1 MVELKV
7 KREIIYLGILVF
19 SLIGGVTIIQSCA
32 KETRIDEQQ
41 GGNTLTDISSLP
53 QSEQAEVIQLQDSLL
68 GEAGLISDTELN
80 PAIIEASL
88 EEFNI
93 LTARAPILPKY
104 EADDEEAEVK
114 QEIDKEL
121 SINQIIKNFTS
132 VEIAQKFEIIEQRFK
147 DADRLGEKYSSLLRK
162 MVSASWILSCKTQN
176 KLQSSCL
183 ATQMSNCEIKIL
195 GCDLDDYSVS
205 GTINVSLNGSLQ
217 ENNYSFSVSVF
228 NVKLEKGDKSI
239 TFYGGQVLGE
249 IAIDSTAKTGSI
261 KIESRNMNVSDTEEG
276 VEISGTVK
284 HQTQL
289 SSYGVSVTR
298 TFENIKY
305 KKDGKTFTIEGGK
318 ITAERKFGSPN
329 LTIKVE
335 NLEVNT
341 DDNEQL
347 TLSGSF
353 KREVSKDPKFVLKE
367 VLSQISFS
375 SSATSFSAEFYRFK
389 KVQKESTQDDRTFSI
404 SITNY
409 VKINDKVIKLYS
421 HNLTIVKEGA
431 GEFKV
436 SGEIKIVKKDGTEI
450 QIKLEN
456 VKVVKG
462 CQNLT
467 GGTISADVK
476 RNGKVAKVKAT
487 LSQNCSCEH
496 EVEVEKD
503 GKLIKSNG
511 NVCEAKKKV
520 GKETMEDMMEEG
532 KGMGMMYGSYHHND

>member
-217 ENNYSFSVSVF
+217 ENNYSFF
-228 NVKLEKGDKSI
+228 
-239 TFYGGQVLGE
+239 
-249 IAIDSTAKTGSI
+249 
-261 KIESRNMNVSDTEEG
+261 
-276 VEISGTVK
+276 
-284 HQTQL
+284 
-289 SSYGVSVTR
+289 
-298 TFENIKY
+298 
-305 KKDGKTFTIEGGK
+305 
-318 ITAERKFGSPN
+318 
-329 LTIKVE
+329 
-335 NLEVNT
+335 
-341 DDNEQL
+341 
-347 TLSGSF
+347 
-353 KREVSKDPKFVLKE
+353 
-367 VLSQISFS
+367 SQ
-375 SSATSFSAEFYRFK
+375 R
-389 KVQKESTQDDRTFSI
+389 
-404 SITNY
+404 
-409 VKINDKVIKLYS
+409 
-421 HNLTIVKEGA
+421 
-431 GEFKV
+431 
-436 SGEIKIVKKDGTEI
+436 I
-450 QIKLEN
+450 Q
-456 VKVVKG
+456 
-462 CQNLT
+462 C
-467 GGTISADVK
+467 
-476 RNGKVAKVKAT
+476 
-487 LSQNCSCEH
+487 
-496 EVEVEKD
+496 
-503 GKLIKSNG
+503 
-511 NVCEAKKKV
+511 
-520 GKETMEDMMEEG
+520 
-532 KGMGMMYGSYHHND
+532 